1 MYKRQAYYRWGVYI
15 DLNKDQ
21 EVSFFATTQG
31 KEILAD
37 TGKGMEPFEIRG
49 VDMGVGI
56 PGYFS
61 TEFAIDKETYLRWFG
76 IDVYKRQGQS
86 CPCG

>member
-1 MYKRQAYYRWGVYI
+1 MKKFLIAAITAILLLFLFDMAYYRWGVYI

-37 TGKGMEPFEIRG
+37 TGK
-49 VDMGVGI
+49 
-56 PGYFS
+56 
-61 TEFAIDKETYLRWFG
+61 
-76 IDVYKRQGQS
+76 
-86 CPCG
+86 